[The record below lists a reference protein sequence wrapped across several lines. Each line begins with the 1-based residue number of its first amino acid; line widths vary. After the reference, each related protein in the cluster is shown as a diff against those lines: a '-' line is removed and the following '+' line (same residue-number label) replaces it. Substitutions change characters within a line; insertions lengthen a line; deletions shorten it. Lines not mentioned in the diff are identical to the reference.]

1 MSQKNRAH
9 LSEYESDNVIM
20 SIQSVEEAEV
30 LVRDLAANWIARN
43 CFFLG
48 AFDKQTREFVA
59 QIYVG
64 PVSWDLP
71 EFQIDFFVDRDH
83 EGQGYATESVNAS
96 LRFVFEHL
104 GAHRVRM
111 ECDDTNER
119 SCRVA
124 DRCGMVKE
132 GHVRENKRRPDGTLS
147 GTLHFGL
154 LKREFDA
161 LGPGAA

>member
-1 MSQKNRAH
+1 VSQKNRAH